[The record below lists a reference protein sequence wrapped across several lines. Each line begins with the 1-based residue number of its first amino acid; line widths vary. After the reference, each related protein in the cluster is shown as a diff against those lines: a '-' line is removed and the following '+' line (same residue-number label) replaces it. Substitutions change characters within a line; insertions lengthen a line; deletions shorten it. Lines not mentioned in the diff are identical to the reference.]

1 MSFGDSLKTVLTNR
15 NLLIVTLTQSLSM
28 FAMFLWRPYWGLYV
42 LELEASKSVLGA
54 LTTLQSLSILI
65 LQLPGGI
72 LSDRLGRK
80 RIIVASS
87 LFNFLPPI
95 IFRFSTHW
103 MMLIPG
109 ILASAF
115 SSLSMPA
122 LNALIA
128 DSLPEDRRATGFG
141 AYTMAW
147 YLSIVLAYPIGGR
160 MMDLNGVLNG
170 THIGLLV
177 SFLLTV
183 PIVLIRWR
191 FIEETVQISRE
202 EKIDNTLKEPI
213 FSQLRKTPPVIW
225 RLIIVAVL
233 SSFGFQV
240 FWSFVVIYSVEIIG
254 LSMLE
259 WSYVSIIG
267 NLAGA
272 CFMIPSGYISD
283 RAGRKRV
290 IVVSQLAVSIASLGY
305 ILSNGPID
313 VAVTR
318 IIGGIGE
325 GLGGNVMGSTGGP
338 VWQALVTGIAPIET
352 RGSIL
357 GLMGSLTGFL
367 TTPAP
372 LIGGY
377 LYENVSP
384 RHPFIASFVLGVL
397 GCMLFIL
404 FIKDPKEIE
413 K

>member
-1 MSFGDSLKTVLTNR
+1 MSFRGSLKTVLMNR
-15 NLLIVTLTQSLSM
+15 NLMAVTLTQSLSM

-65 LQLPGGI
+65 AQLPGGV

-80 RIIVASS
+80 QVIVAAS
-87 LFNFLPPI
+87 LFNFLPPL

-103 MMLIPG
+103 MMLVPG

-115 SSLSMPA
+115 SSLSIPA

-147 YLSIVLAYPIGGR
+147 YLSIVFAYPLGGVI
-160 MMDLNGVLNG
+160 MDLNGILIG
-170 THIGLLV
+170 THIGLMA
-177 SFLLTV
+177 SFFLTI

-191 FIEETVQISRE
+191 FIEETVQIRG
-202 EKIDNTLKEPI
+202 EKKDNASSESML
-213 FSQLRKTPPVIW
+213 SHLRKTPPVIW

-254 LSMLE
+254 LSMME
-259 WSYVSIIG
+259 WSFVSLIG

-272 CFMIPSGYISD
+272 CFMIPSGFLSD
-283 RAGRKRV
+283 RAGRKR
-290 IVVSQLAVSIASLGY
+290 IIIVSQLAVSLASLGY

-313 VAVTR
+313 VAFTR
-318 IIGGIGE
+318 VIGGVGE

-338 VWQALVTGIAPIET
+338 VWQALVTEIAPIET
-352 RGSIL
+352 RGSVL
-357 GLMGSLTGFL
+357 GLMGTLTGFL

-372 LIGGY
+372 LVGGY

-384 RHPFIASFVLGVL
+384 RHPFVASFILGVL
-397 GCMLFIL
+397 GCLLFIL
-404 FIKDPKEIE
+404 LVKEPKAPTD
-413 K
+413 